1 MLPHWHESVN
11 DKENEDMMRHSKQ
24 FANFR
29 LDNIT
34 ELISEHMCLNSTHIH
49 ESVCVCMHTK

>member
-1 MLPHWHESVN
+1 MLPPWHASVY
-11 DKENEDMMRHSKQ
+11 DKEKEDMMRHSKQ

-34 ELISEHMCLNSTHIH
+34 ELISATHVS
-49 ESVCVCMHTK
+49 EQHTHT